1 MKSERGIT
9 LFALV
14 ITIIIMLILAGV
26 AIYSGLI
33 EDGGLINKVKDETQR
48 QQNMVQEEKDKM
60 NSVLRNQEEDWG
72 IAI

>member
-9 LFALV
+9 LFSLV
-14 ITIIIMLILAGV
+14 VTIVIMLILASV

-33 EDGGLINKVKDETQR
+33 EDGGLINQVKDETQR
-48 QQNMVQEEKDKM
+48 QQDMVQEEKDKM
-60 NSVLRNQEEDWG
+60 NSVLKNQEKDWG